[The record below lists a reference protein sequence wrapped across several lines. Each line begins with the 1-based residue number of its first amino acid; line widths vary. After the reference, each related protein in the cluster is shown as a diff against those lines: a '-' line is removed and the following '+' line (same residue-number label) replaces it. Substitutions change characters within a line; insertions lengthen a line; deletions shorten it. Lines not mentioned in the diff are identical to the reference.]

1 METTFKYQNKII
13 TTPNLEKKLKRMKIS
28 INDIELIEDTTS
40 SKKEEVTYLYQPEQY
55 GFYKYPDKESW
66 LMCIFKDN
74 LPETYKFNNQVL
86 KLDREYTKKQI
97 KKLFK

>member
-1 METTFKYQNKII
+1 MTTFKYQNKII

-28 INDIELIEDTTS
+28 INDIELIEDTAS

-55 GFYKYPDKESW
+55 GFYKYPDKELW

-74 LPETYKFNNQVL
+74 LPETYKFNNQIL
-86 KLDREYTKKQI
+86 KLDREYTKEQI